1 MSSGGTRSG
10 GYRPEDREKV
20 IKARYKKVAA
30 LPTPSSDEL
39 EANDDSFRSADG
51 DIDID
56 IAQINMAF
64 DSEDGTDDAGAHS
77 KLASVKVTYDQSDLD
92 FFFIN
97 LEAAMSYAG
106 IKSQMS

>member
-1 MSSGGTRSG
+1 MSGGTRSG
-10 GYRPEDREKV
+10 GYKPEDRQRSLDEDQVSNRLRAHYRQAKT
-20 IKARYKKVAA
+20 
-30 LPTPSSDEL
+30 LPTPPTENL
-39 EANDDSFRSADG
+39 DDSFLSADG
-51 DIDID
+51 GED
-56 IAQINMAF
+56 MAF
-64 DSEDGTDDAGAHS
+64 DEENGIDDAGAHS